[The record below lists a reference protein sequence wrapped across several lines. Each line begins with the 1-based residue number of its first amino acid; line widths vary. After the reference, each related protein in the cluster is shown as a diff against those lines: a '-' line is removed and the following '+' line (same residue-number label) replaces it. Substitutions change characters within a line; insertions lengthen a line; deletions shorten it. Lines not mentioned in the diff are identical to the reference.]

1 MEELKTDTN
10 KQPTPAAE
18 FFCICLGAMAMPLV
32 LMGFGVYR
40 IIEMVTNVLCGNR
53 DKRNGNS

>member
-1 MEELKTDTN
+1 VEELKTDTN

-32 LMGFGVYR
+32 LMAYGVWKV
-40 IIEMVTNVLCGNR
+40 IELIREVGRKEFWV
-53 DKRNGNS
+53 

>member
-1 MEELKTDTN
+1 MDTN